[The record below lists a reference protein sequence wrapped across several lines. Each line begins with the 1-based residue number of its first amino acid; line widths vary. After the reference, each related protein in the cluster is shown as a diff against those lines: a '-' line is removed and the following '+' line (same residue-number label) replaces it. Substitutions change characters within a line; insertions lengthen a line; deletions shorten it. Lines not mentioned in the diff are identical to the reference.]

1 MPSRIFTRRSC
12 SRKNHFLASATAHPL
27 RPPSALPLAEGTVA
41 KAWLTL
47 TLPVIYFPVC
57 KNVMITQNLCKMSGR
72 STLRKPW
79 LLPVLRPPPFSS
91 TIPPPS
97 ISSLFSLPTL
107 FPAHSVALS
116 LLRRRR
122 LVRVRCPTPFKR
134 VRLPCA
140 ALLLVSFRS
149 LSRLRLRSSPPPRT
163 R

>member
-1 MPSRIFTRRSC
+1 MWRSC
-12 SRKNHFLASATAHPL
+12 SWNNRPLAFTPTHPL
-27 RPPSALPLAEGTVA
+27 WPPSALPLAGGRFA
-41 KAWLTL
+41 KTWLTL

-57 KNVMITQNLCKMSGR
+57 KNVMITQNLCKMSSR

-149 LSRLRLRSSPPPRT
+149 LSRLRLRSSPPPRA